1 MSTFNEL
8 IDFTRSTTGT
18 YLDSVV
24 YGDELVTNGDFSNG
38 GANWSVTNTDA
49 THYVVFENN
58 SARFVTGTTTPVTG
72 LLSDV
77 VLEANETYKL
87 EVNISSITSGSIKI
101 DGSNVSQI
109 FDSVGTTVAIV
120 KPVIGNGVIKFYR
133 ATDNVDLVID
143 SVSVKKVIGG
153 QVSGTPLLRT
163 AAINEPRLEY
173 DASGNPLGLLIEEAR
188 TNLLKYSEGFTT
200 GWGTF
205 NIVTTPNIIASPD
218 GAVSGARLQEDSSG
232 TGGPRRFPNDTAVLT
247 ANQAQTLSCFFK
259 AGTSAYAYLTIRYS
273 NGNVAAVEFDL
284 TSGTVNST
292 AVFGNMTLN
301 SSDITSAGNGWYR
314 CSVTATSSASTANGR
329 YFLAM
334 TDGSGLESTGY
345 PNYALTGKNIYAWG
359 AQAETGSFPT
369 SYIPTSGSAVTRT
382 KDLASLPV
390 ERFAYNQP
398 QGTVVAFQETFGT
411 AGNLVPW
418 EIHTANTNR
427 ILYNAKSSIATI
439 ITGGSVQASL
449 NHADQLPS
457 VFYKQGLAFKKDD
470 IASSL
475 DASTLTDTSG
485 TIPTVS
491 SFKIGTDR
499 LLVAMLNGH
508 IKQIQ
513 YYPKR
518 LSNEELELLTQ
529 PSASP
534 TMNLTFDGQATS
546 TLVEGLHD

>member
-188 TNLLKYSEGFTT
+188 TNLVTYSEDF
-200 GWGTF
+200 
-205 NIVTTPNIIASPD
+205 
-218 GAVSGARLQEDSSG
+218 SSG
-232 TGGPRRFPNDTAVLT
+232 WNNLNSVDV
-247 ANQAQTLSCFFK
+247 ANQAVSPTGEANATLLYPSSSGAFRWIYKTSAHSTSTYTSSVFAK
-259 AGTSAYAYLTIRYS
+259 AQNKTILYLGTSGGS
-273 NGNVAAVEFDL
+273 GAACYFDL
-284 TSGTVNST
+284 STGQVGSVASGYSGSISYV
-292 AVFGNMTLN
+292 
-301 SSDITSAGNGWYR
+301 GNGWYK
-314 CSVTATSSASTANGR
+314 CSITRTSAFSYSSIIGVADADGSDTVTANG
-329 YFLAM
+329 
-334 TDGSGLESTGY
+334 TDG
-345 PNYALTGKNIYAWG
+345 IYIWG
-359 AQAETGSFPT
+359 AQFEQGAFPT
-369 SYIPTSGSAVTRT
+369 SYIPTSGSAVTRA